1 VEILISDRQ
10 KDVPVDLTL
19 LKRLARFVL
28 TLEGVDP
35 AVELSVTL
43 VDEGEIRELNLRFRG
58 VDEPTDVLSFPL
70 LEEIAK
76 EPPALAESPPLLG
89 DVIISP
95 QVARKQVKKYGHSL
109 EEEIALLLVHGIL
122 HLLGYDH
129 EISADD
135 KIMRTKEKSILNKFF
150 SSRPGEK

>member
-1 VEILISDRQ
+1 MEILISDCQ

-28 TLEGVDP
+28 TQEEVDT
-35 AVELSVTL
+35 AVELSVAL
-43 VDEGEIRELNLRFRG
+43 VDEDEIRKLNLRFRG

-70 LEEIAK
+70 LEELVE
-76 EPPALAESPPLLG
+76 EPPGLAESPSLLG

-95 QVARKQVKKYGHSL
+95 QVARKQARNYGRSL

-129 EISADD
+129 EIPADN
-135 KIMRTKEKSILNKFF
+135 KIMRTREKSILNKFF
-150 SSRPGEK
+150 SSGSGEK